1 MSQSNPDV
9 ATLSFEQAL
18 QALETIVQRL
28 ESGSVPLEESLAI
41 YERGEA
47 LKGHCDAL
55 LKQAETRIEK
65 ITVGADG
72 KATGTTPLDAGS

>member
-1 MSQSNPDV
+1 VPETNPDV
-9 ATLSFEQAL
+9 KILSFEQAL

-47 LKGHCDAL
+47 LKSHCDTL
-55 LKQAETRIEK
+55 LKQAEVRIEK

-72 KATGTTPLDAGS
+72 KAAGTVPLDAA

>member
-1 MSQSNPDV
+1 VHETNPDV
-9 ATLSFEQAL
+9 KILSFEQAL

-47 LKGHCDAL
+47 LKSHCDTL
-55 LKQAETRIEK
+55 LKQAEVRIEK

-72 KATGTTPLDAGS
+72 KATGTVPLDAGA